1 MLKRSGQELF
11 PSGSKNIIGV
21 QPGMVT
27 AIVAQ
32 TSDSVRVGGG
42 FDSHRTEVSQL
53 ELSLV
58 VYEQILWFE
67 VSV

>member
-1 MLKRSGQELF
+1 
-11 PSGSKNIIGV
+11 
-21 QPGMVT
+21 MVT

-58 VYEQILWFE
+58 VYQQILWFE